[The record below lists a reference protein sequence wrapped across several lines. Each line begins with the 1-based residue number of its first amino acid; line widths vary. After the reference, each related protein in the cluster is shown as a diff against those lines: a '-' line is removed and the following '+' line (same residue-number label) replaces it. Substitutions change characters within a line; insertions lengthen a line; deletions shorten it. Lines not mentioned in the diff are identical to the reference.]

1 MVKGLN
7 YVHLSTLDDYPDYL
21 FNYNFLHKTYVIGT
35 YLKVIDRV
43 VVMNTHNLQSFQSF
57 KK

>member
-1 MVKGLN
+1 MPPLVEL
-7 YVHLSTLDDYPDYL
+7 L
-21 FNYNFLHKTYVIGT
+21 FVSRYNIYTYVVGT

>member
-1 MVKGLN
+1 MIIQII
-7 YVHLSTLDDYPDYL
+7 
-21 FNYNFLHKTYVIGT
+21 FLIIISAQTYVVGT

-57 KK
+57 KKHVNISYLKK